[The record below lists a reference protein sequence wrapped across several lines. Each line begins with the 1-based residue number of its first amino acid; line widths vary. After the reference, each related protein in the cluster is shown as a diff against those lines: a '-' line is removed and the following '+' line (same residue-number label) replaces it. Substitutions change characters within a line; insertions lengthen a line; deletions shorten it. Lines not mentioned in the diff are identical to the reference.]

1 MSQEKRLV
9 FFFVAVAV
17 YLFGA
22 TFLQRYLAP
31 PAAPVAEGRAAPD
44 VAEARL
50 PTGKVDFI
58 DGVDD
63 VFAAPAPADAAGAVK
78 AKLVAAAARPG
89 KVEPVEPAELVLG
102 SVEDR
107 TGRGY
112 RFRVQL
118 DQQGAGV
125 TAIWSAPFEAEWE
138 GRKNPHEPL
147 PMIRRDPAHPPS
159 FAIGVVPPDELE
171 DADGDNFQ
179 LAADKKAA
187 RARYSLDTIPWEVV
201 RGAAGRVVREAAP
214 RIKGGK
220 AGQEIRFRTDVGE
233 DLVATRTYRLYPGE
247 DALEMALEFESPGAP
262 RPVSYKLLG
271 PHGVPI
277 EGEWYTSTFRDVV
290 IGQAKA
296 KGDGVDIRS
305 IAASDVAK
313 KISADGKTNE
323 NERLSERPLAFAGV
337 ENQYFAVFLKP
348 DRDGE
353 VAVTM
358 PYVVADNAEA
368 HQKADVSVELTSKP
382 AEVGPGH
389 RLSHLYTIY
398 AGPKTFAA
406 LEPYGAQGLATYRK
420 GWGMMGIGDLA
431 SWLATNV
438 IARLLDRIYA
448 LTEQLGGARGG
459 SYGIAIIL
467 LTVCV
472 RLMLFP
478 LGRKTAIN
486 AKKMQALQPLINELK
501 EKYKGQTEVIF
512 KEQQA
517 LFRRHKVSMLGGCL
531 TAIIQLPIFMG
542 LWQALNNS
550 VALRQAK
557 FLWIQNLAAPDML
570 FRFPG
575 TVPFLGDF
583 FNILPFVVV
592 GLMLIQNKLFMPP
605 ASTPEAEM
613 QQKMMKYMMI
623 FMAFM
628 FYKVPSGLGLY
639 FITSSLWSIGERLLL
654 PKVIHVE
661 APNDDEFSDGGG
673 AGGGGKGTSGGNGNG
688 SGHGNGG
695 GWLSR
700 KMEALMEEAAKERT
714 IRNADPERTAGRG
727 NDRDRDRDRDRGK
740 GPDRTG
746 RPKPGKRR

>member
-1 MSQEKRLV
+1 MRQEKRLV
-9 FFFVAVAV
+9 LFFVAVAI
-17 YLFGA
+17 YLLG
-22 TFLQRYLAP
+22 TSLVQRWLAP
-31 PAAPVAEGRAAPD
+31 PRPDQKVDVAREAPDDAEGP
-44 VAEARL
+44 L
-50 PTGKVDFI
+50 PRGKVGFV

-63 VFAAPAPADAAGAVK
+63 VFAPAVAAPVALEAEPDGK
-78 AKLVAAAARPG
+78 AKLIAARPG

-102 SVEDR
+102 SVDDHMV
-107 TGRGY
+107 GGY
-112 RFRVQL
+112 HLKVQL

-125 TAIWSAPFEAEWE
+125 AAIWSALYEAEWE
-138 GRKNPHEPL
+138 GRKNSHQPL
-147 PMIRRDPAHPPS
+147 PLIKRDPSVPPS
-159 FAIGVVPPDELE
+159 FRIDLIPPDELE
-171 DADGDNFQ
+171 ESDADNIQ
-179 LAADKKAA
+179 LRAEKKAA
-187 RARYSLDTIPWEVV
+187 RALYSLGDLPWEVI
-201 RGAAGRVVREAAP
+201 RDGAGRVVREATP
-214 RIKGGK
+214 RKEGGRP
-220 AGQEIRFRTDVGE
+220 GQEIRFRASVGNE
-233 DLVATRTYRLYPGE
+233 IVVTKVYRLFPGE
-247 DALEMALEFESPGAP
+247 DALDMDLELAGPGSP
-262 RPVSYKLLG
+262 RPVSYKLFG
-271 PHGVPI
+271 PHGIPI
-277 EGEWYTSTFRDVV
+277 EGEWYTSTFRDVT
-290 IGQAKA
+290 IGLKKA
-296 KGDGVDIRS
+296 DAGIEIKS
-305 IAASDVAK
+305 
-313 KISADGKTNE
+313 ISAADVVKKGEE
-323 NERLSERPLAFAGV
+323 NERLTERPVAFAGV
-337 ENQYFAVFLKP
+337 ENQYFTVFLEPSK
-348 DRDGE
+348 DGE
-353 VAVTM
+353 IAVTV
-358 PYVVADNAEA
+358 PIPIKDDVEN
-368 HQKADVSVELTSKP
+368 HQKADVSVLLTSKP
-382 AEVGPGH
+382 AQVGPGH
-389 RLSHLYTIY
+389 VATHAYRIY
-398 AGPKTFAA
+398 AGSKTVAA
-406 LEPYGAQGLATYRK
+406 LKPFGAEGLATYRK
-420 GWGMMGIGDLA
+420 GWGMMGIGDIA

-438 IARLLDRIYA
+438 ISRLLDRIYA
-448 LTEQLGGARGG
+448 LTTQLGGARGG

-517 LFRRHKVSMLGGCL
+517 LFRKHKVSMLGGCL

-550 VALRQAK
+550 VALRHSS

-575 TVPFLGDF
+575 TVPFLGDY

-661 APNDDEFSDGGG
+661 APADDEFNDGGG
-673 AGGGGKGTSGGNGNG
+673 NKGNAGGHG
-688 SGHGNGG
+688 SGNGNGG

-700 KMEALMEEAAKERT
+700 KLEALMEEAAKERT
-714 IRNADPERTAGRG
+714 IRNAEPDRPAGRA
-727 NDRDRDRDRDRGK
+727 NDRDRDRGR
-740 GPDRTG
+740 GPDRGG